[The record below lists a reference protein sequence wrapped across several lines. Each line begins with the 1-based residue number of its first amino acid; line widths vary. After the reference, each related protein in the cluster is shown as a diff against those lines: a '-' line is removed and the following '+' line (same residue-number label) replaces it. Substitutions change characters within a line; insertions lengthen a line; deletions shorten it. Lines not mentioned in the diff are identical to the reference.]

1 MPSVTSNSLTIRGAD
16 MNPAARWLD
25 GSANAAL
32 ARTRAD
38 RDAAQGRIAEL
49 EAQRTSALGSDG
61 DLSAISI
68 IDASITA
75 ERHTIAVADQRIAI
89 IERDARR
96 MAAARRESR
105 RTAAIATI
113 EKRLAKRIAL
123 AGELETAIARV
134 VAIAE
139 QIADVDAIK
148 KPWPFPEL
156 LPHWHDWRF
165 HDLGKQIMYSLRRT
179 GGGMMPAE
187 VKQAIGW
194 PESGDGIARA
204 PGPRLPNDLQ
214 SALER
219 NAAHLLDSLRSIKI
233 NPDDDAAEKEEQAA

>member
-1 MPSVTSNSLTIRGAD
+1 LRRSMPSRRSGSHTVRGAD
-16 MNPAARWLD
+16 MDRLAWLD
-25 GSANAAL
+25 GSTDAAL

-38 RDAAQGRIAEL
+38 RDAAAGRITEL
-49 EAQRTSALGSDG
+49 EAQRTSALGGDG
-61 DLSAISI
+61 DLSVISI

-75 ERHTIAVADQRIAI
+75 ERHTIGLADQRIAI
-89 IERDARR
+89 IERDVRR

-105 RTAAIATI
+105 RTAAVAAI
-113 EKRLAKRIAL
+113 EKRLAKRTAL

-139 QIADVDAIK
+139 QIADTDAIK

-156 LPHWHDWRF
+156 LPQWHDWRF

-179 GGGMMPAE
+179 GGGIMPAE

-214 SALER
+214 SALQR
-219 NAAHLLDSLRSIKI
+219 NAAHILDSLRAVKI
-233 NPDDDAAEKEEQAA
+233 NPDDDEAEKAA